1 MLGGGL
7 MQVVGQ
13 NKNIVSV
20 RLDINVILKC
30 LKSIWDDKP
39 GAWLYVVM

>member
-13 NKNIVSV
+13 NKNIVSG
-20 RLDINVILKC
+20 RLDINIILKC